1 MKKKL
6 KTINY
11 PIIELSDG
19 NPLNYNLD
27 LLGPEE
33 LTKYDLSFAESVKS
47 GDIDISKSRFSDHY
61 EEDEY
66 FYYCV
71 QRINGQDGIDFT
83 EIGVGTL
90 ISNGLELKRVHPMY
104 TVDKSGKVAPSYNGP
119 YEFFV
124 AEDTKYIVVKNHLP
138 TNLSELLI
146 QENSVLCSGEQEFV
160 PVAVQLDNNCLIGRL
175 DKGVE
180 SISIETVRDKTIESI
195 KEYTKQLVLK
205 SSQLDI
211 KKIKTQQLILKPH
224 SSPDAKAGT
233 LFFDE
238 ILKELKLFTGEE
250 WKTVA
255 WKLDE

>member
-33 LTKYDLSFAESVKS
+33 LVKYDLSFAESVS
-47 GDIDISKSRFSDHY
+47 NGEIDISKSKFRDHY
-61 EEDEY
+61 EEGEY

-71 QRINGQDGIDFT
+71 QRINGDDGIDLT

-90 ISNGLELKRVHPMY
+90 ITGGLELKRVRPMY
-104 TVDKSGKVAPSYNGP
+104 TVDKSGKISPSYNGP
-119 YEFFV
+119 YEFFK
-124 AEDTKYIVVKNHLP
+124 AEDTKYIVIKNHLP

-146 QENSVLCSGEQEFV
+146 QENSVLCSSDQEFV
-160 PVAVQLDNNCLIGRL
+160 PVAVQLSNNTVLGRMSE
-175 DKGVE
+175 GIE
-180 SISIETVRDKTIESI
+180 AISIEMLRDMTIERI
-195 KEYTKQLVLK
+195 KEYTKQLILK

-238 ILKELKLFTGEE
+238 IHKELKMFTGEE

-255 WKLDE
+255 WKTEE